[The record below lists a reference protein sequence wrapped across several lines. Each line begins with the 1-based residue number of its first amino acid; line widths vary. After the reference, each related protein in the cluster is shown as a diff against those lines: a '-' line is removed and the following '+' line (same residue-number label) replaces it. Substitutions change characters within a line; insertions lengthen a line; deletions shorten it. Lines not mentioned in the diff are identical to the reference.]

1 MLQPTFGSGIFLI
14 WILATLSAARN
25 MLKKTCWGTF
35 DTSEPLTWGEKH
47 KSTENCIRKI
57 AYSLNSVIKRK
68 CKLLLCGMSLAI
80 VDENPL
86 DTDVIQNKLTTK
98 VWKGLTILLLYRP
111 FCCPTPPQLR
121 GCWNT
126 ERKFQVLLSV
136 QHCMRDRRSGG
147 GRGGGGWG
155 KRLSDVCAEASKDA
169 ERMKIESPGTR

>member
-1 MLQPTFGSGIFLI
+1 MLQPTFGTGIFLI

-86 DTDVIQNKLTTK
+86 DTDVIQNKLTTE
-98 VWKGLTILLLYRP
+98 VWKGLTILLLYP

-121 GCWNT
+121 GRWSSG
-126 ERKFQVLLSV
+126 RKFQVLLSV
-136 QHCMRDRRSGG
+136 QHCIRDGRRGEE
-147 GRGGGGWG
+147 GGGWG
-155 KRLSDVCAEASKDA
+155 QRLSDVCSEASKDA
-169 ERMKIESPGTR
+169 ERVKNESPGMR